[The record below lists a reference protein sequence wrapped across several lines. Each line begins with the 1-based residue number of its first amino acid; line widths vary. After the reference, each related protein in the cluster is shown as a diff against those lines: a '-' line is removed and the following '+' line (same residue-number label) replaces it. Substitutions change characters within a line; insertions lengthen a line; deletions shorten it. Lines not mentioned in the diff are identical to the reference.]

1 MIPSINGKN
10 CKPQNQDLFGYN
22 PNKSGNP
29 NIGKTHA
36 QQEEQPGAMKVP
48 SRFIKY
54 LVLTYYSTPASSRPG
69 SISSS
74 TSRCEGTTLGPE
86 DVGAKDGVSAKV
98 TLLRA
103 PTDEDA
109 PVVFTVSI

>member
-1 MIPSINGKN
+1 MEKN

-22 PNKSGNP
+22 PNKSGYP
-29 NIGKTHA
+29 DIGNTYA

-54 LVLTYYSTPASSRPG
+54 LVLTYRSTSSSSRPG
-69 SISSS
+69 SISLS
-74 TSRCEGTTLGPE
+74 TSRCEGTSLGRE
-86 DVGAKDGVSAKV
+86 DVGATDGVSAKV

-103 PTDEDA
+103 PADEDV
-109 PVVFTVSI
+109 PVVLTVSI